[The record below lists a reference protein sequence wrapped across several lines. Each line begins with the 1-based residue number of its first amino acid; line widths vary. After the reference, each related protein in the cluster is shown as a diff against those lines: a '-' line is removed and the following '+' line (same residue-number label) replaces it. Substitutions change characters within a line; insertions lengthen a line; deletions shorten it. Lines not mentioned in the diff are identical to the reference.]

1 MNYPASISLKEQ
13 RNSFFNNLPLKVIS
27 PAKINLYLNIIGKY
41 KDGFHK
47 IESLVN
53 RVSLFDELFISINK
67 SNKINIFCNHKE
79 LENEDNLCFKAAKL
93 IKERFNLPFGFNI
106 LLKKNIPIGAGLGG
120 GSSNAAFTL
129 KGIDKLLDL
138 RVPQRELFKLGA
150 ILGSDVNFFLSDTS
164 WGYIKGRGEK
174 VTCLDLETKL
184 NYLVIYPNIKL
195 STKVVYQNTK
205 VGLTKFINRVN
216 ILIYLLKQRDLSLV
230 EKFCFNCLEKK
241 AFNLDINL
249 KSVKEFFERRGFFCM
264 MSGSGSAFF
273 TILNRY
279 NQKAEETLKKE
290 FCSKGWSIFEA
301 QTY

>member
-13 RNSFFNNLPLKVIS
+13 RNLFFNNFPIRVIS

-41 KDGFHK
+41 KNGFHK
-47 IESLVN
+47 IESIVN
-53 RVSLFDELFISINK
+53 RVSIFDELLISVNR

-93 IKERFNLPFGFNI
+93 IKEKFNLPFGFNI
-106 LLKKNIPIGAGLGG
+106 FLKKNIPLGAGLGG

-129 KGIDKLLDL
+129 KGINKLLDL
-138 RVPQRELFKLGA
+138 RIPQRDLFKLGA
-150 ILGSDVNFFLSDTS
+150 ILGSDVNFFLKDTS
-164 WGYIKGRGEK
+164 WGYMEGKGEK

-184 NYLVIYPNIKL
+184 KYLVVYPNIKL

-216 ILIYLLKQRDLSLV
+216 ILIYLLRQKDLSLV
-230 EKFCFNCLEKK
+230 EKFCFNCLEKS
-241 AFNLDINL
+241 AFNLDSNL

-279 NQKAEETLKKE
+279 SKKAENTLKKE
-290 FCSKGWSIFEA
+290 FYNKGWSIFEA